1 VDKLIY
7 PQIYQVSGLLDKKFG
22 APTILVEQGINH
34 IERYGTWCFGLC
46 SLCFYVVQHKICQST
61 ACFLCLKTLD
71 MVKKFSNRVFID
83 TNVFLYGIFY
93 RNFSENEAY
102 EKQGRQAD
110 FALKHLKKQAHV
122 TLYVASF
129 TLVQILSTLS
139 HHRYFPNQQTA
150 TEITQII
157 ENYEVIDF
165 TQTDTIEAIAL
176 NAPDLED
183 AFQYTLSQKL
193 RCAYI
198 LSENTRDFNQFQNI
212 QVFKPKKVRF
222 MMF

>member
-1 VDKLIY
+1 M
-7 PQIYQVSGLLDKKFG
+7 
-22 APTILVEQGINH
+22 
-34 IERYGTWCFGLC
+34 
-46 SLCFYVVQHKICQST
+46 
-61 ACFLCLKTLD
+61 LKN
-71 MVKKFSNRVFID
+71 FSNRVFID
-83 TNVFLYGIFY
+83 TNVFLYEIFY
-93 RNFSENEAY
+93 RNFPENEAY
-102 EKQGRQAD
+102 EKQGKQAD
-110 FALKHLKKQAHV
+110 LALKYLKKQSQV

-139 HHRYFPNQQTA
+139 NHRQFPNQQIPQ
-150 TEITQII
+150 EIVQIL

-165 TQTDTIEAIAL
+165 TQADMKEAIAL

-212 QVFKPKKVRF
+212 QVFKPKKVRY